1 MRRAFVPGLARC
13 AIAAIRLA
21 PSRTVSEQLSASGAE
36 CFVSGQVRSGRLQ
49 VRQSVGRRSAM
60 TDGDSPAHV
69 LVVAHKTAA
78 SPALLEA
85 VRDRAARVPCWF
97 HLLDPLP
104 APKGWHH
111 ENDVAVG
118 RRVLDDAL

>member
-1 MRRAFVPGLARC
+1 MILITQKKRVTSGTLFSMRRAFVPDLARC
-13 AIAAIRLA
+13 AIAAMRLA

-36 CFVSGQVRSGRLQ
+36 CFVSGQLRSGRLQ

-85 VRDRAARVPCWF
+85 VRDRAARGPCWF
-97 HLLDPLP
+97 HL
-104 APKGWHH
+104 
-111 ENDVAVG
+111 
-118 RRVLDDAL
+118 